1 MIKRIETDKRSLQN
15 GNSIASTAG
24 LSGFV
29 DQSHLNKRFKAITGI
44 TKGEDTKSSLISKLF

>member
-1 MIKRIETDKRSLQN
+1 MINRIEMAKKALQG

-44 TKGEDTKSSLISKLF
+44 TQGDTKSSLISKLF